1 MISLVSVQEDLGPC
15 YPTTLPAR
23 KGLCP
28 MLSLDMLVEIGT
40 ILQHCVTDVTSCDS
54 PFVDDFFMLNPALI
68 IRAFEAAIIDTGKHC
83 I

>member
-1 MISLVSVQEDLGPC
+1 MMISLVSVQEDLGPC

-40 ILQHCVTDVTSCDS
+40 ILQHCVTNVTWMKSTRRLKKDMTMIKFS
-54 PFVDDFFMLNPALI
+54 EP
-68 IRAFEAAIIDTGKHC
+68 
-83 I
+83 